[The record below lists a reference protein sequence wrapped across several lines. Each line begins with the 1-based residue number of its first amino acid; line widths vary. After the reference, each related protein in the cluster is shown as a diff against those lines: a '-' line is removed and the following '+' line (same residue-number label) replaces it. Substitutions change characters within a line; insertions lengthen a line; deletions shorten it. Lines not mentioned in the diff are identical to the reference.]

1 MNVDLNTNIDI
12 VKRDEQRYLRRFD
25 SWHSHLSDLETALA
39 GKDKDID
46 DDEIDKVFYYLS
58 GDISLLENYLE
69 NDKEVLRLIHIIDE
83 VAQDIGHLDT
93 WYEYTNTDKTLGR
106 IRKKYNK

>member
-12 VKRDEQRYLRRFD
+12 VKADEQRYLRRFD

-39 GKDKDID
+39 GKDID
-46 DDEIDKVFYYLS
+46 DDEIDKLFYYLS
-58 GDISLLENYLE
+58 SDISLLENYLE

-93 WYEYTNTDKTLGR
+93 WHAYSNTDSTLRR

>member
-12 VKRDEQRYLRRFD
+12 VKADKKRYLRRFD

-58 GDISLLENYLE
+58 SDISLLENYLE
-69 NDKEVLRLIHIIDE
+69 NDKEVLRLIHKLTKLLKI
-83 VAQDIGHLDT
+83 LDT
-93 WYEYTNTDKTLGR
+93 LTRGKSIPKQTRL
-106 IRKKYNK
+106 